1 MTNYIDFLSAKNGG
15 LEMHTEN
22 RKDVIWADTVDGVAT
37 AIYDYGIGT
46 TVMGSSTMDFAS
58 EEGFATDMGAM
69 KLWKD
74 ALERA
79 GV

>member
-22 RKDVIWADTVDGVAT
+22 RKDVIWADTVAGVAT
-37 AIYDYGIGT
+37 AIYEYGIAS
-46 TVMGSSTMDFAS
+46 TVMGSSSMDFAS
-58 EEGFATDMGAM
+58 EDGFATDMGAM

>member
-37 AIYDYGIGT
+37 AIYEYGIAS
-46 TVMGSSTMDFAS
+46 TVMGSSSMDFAS
-58 EEGFATDMGAM
+58 EDGFATDMGAM

>member
-1 MTNYIDFLSAKNGG
+1 MTNYIEFIGAKNGG
-15 LEMHTEN
+15 LVMHTEN
-22 RKDVIWADTVDGVAT
+22 GKVLWYNTINGVAD
-37 AIYDYGIGT
+37 AILGYGIAS
-46 TVMGSSTMDFAS
+46 TVMGSSSMDFAS
-58 EEGFATDMGAM
+58 EDGFATDMGAM

>member
-1 MTNYIDFLSAKNGG
+1 MTKYIDFISADNGG
-15 LEMHTEN
+15 LAMYIGDN
-22 RKDVIWADTVDGVAT
+22 KVWSDTIDGVAT
-37 AIYDYGIGT
+37 AIYEYGIAS
-46 TVMGSSTMDFAS
+46 TVFGSSTMDFAS

-79 GV
+79 GVQT